1 MRFAFA
7 AMILLLATP
16 ALGLTQSRPQPPP
29 PSSAP
34 GVRDLCAED
43 PTCYGSSPSS
53 PNASSSPAL
62 ACPAG
67 SLPTGDVKDKKTGKI
82 TQIICTK
89 MPPPAQPFRLPPQQ
103 QGIPIGNVPKATDQ
117 AGRETPYVDPGAV
130 APSSAIEDLLNPK
143 EKPKGDSCQELLDY
157 RDHKLAHDFQ
167 VAIEQHDLYIAQKE
181 QDFALAKQTAEL
193 MDQGWWGGK
202 LTGGHGTLFAQ
213 VAIDV
218 KFVTDELNSFLAI
231 INPQESVVL
240 ERITAAGDVI
250 DIVHSDVDEGAKEAS
265 KEAGKTA
272 YWTLTEDIGKLN
284 KDSQTLQ
291 TLGGYAGM
299 VHGAA
304 DYAEHTEQMEQTQ
317 DAIQED
323 VRNLVQSSRNWQ
335 DKAVEAQAKAQMIQQ
350 ISKAISTYCSTN
362 GDVEIRQPD

>member
-7 AMILLLATP
+7 VLILFLGMP
-16 ALGLTQSRPQPPP
+16 ALGQTQSRPQSP
-29 PSSAP
+29 PSSNGP
-34 GVRDLCAED
+34 GVGGDCGRGVFYGLPCDAAT
-43 PTCYGSSPSS
+43 PTSP
-53 PNASSSPAL
+53 L
-62 ACPAG
+62 TCPVG
-67 SLPTGDVKDKKTGKI
+67 YLPTGDVKDKKTGKI
-82 TQIICTK
+82 TQISCTK
-89 MPPPAQPFRLPPQQ
+89 MPPPAQPFQFPPQQ
-103 QGIPIGNVPKATDQ
+103 QGIPIGNAPKPTDR
-117 AGRETPYVDPGAV
+117 AGRETPYVDPGSV

-157 RDHKLAHDFQ
+157 RDHKLAHAFE
-167 VAIEQHDLYIAQKE
+167 VALEQHDLYTAQKE

-202 LTGGHGTLFAQ
+202 LTGGHGTLLAR

-218 KFVTDELNSFLAI
+218 KFVTDELNGFLAI
-231 INPQESVVL
+231 INPEESVVL
-240 ERITAAGDVI
+240 EGITGAGRVI
-250 DIVHSDVDEGAKEAS
+250 DVVHSDVDEGAKEAS

-272 YWTLTEDIGKLN
+272 YWTLAEEIGKLN

-291 TLGGYAGM
+291 TLGGYTGM
-299 VHGAA
+299 VQGAT
-304 DYAEHTEQMEQTQ
+304 DYAKHSEQMEQAQ
-317 DAIQED
+317 DAIEED

-335 DKAVEAQAKAQMIQQ
+335 DKAVEAQAEAKMIQQ